1 MKVSIFNT
9 PPTQITMDA
18 ANRQIRLYKSHIRY
32 LKSMADAILD
42 QITDGENLGK
52 PEEYLN
58 QLRNDYDEFMYKIA
72 CAVDVHNQ

>member
-1 MKVSIFNT
+1 
-9 PPTQITMDA
+9 
-18 ANRQIRLYKSHIRY
+18 
-32 LKSMADAILD
+32 MADAILD